1 MKKQDRRDFLKKAAS
16 ASAAAAAFGVWG
28 YRYYDPEN
36 PVRQKVEKIYAINNF
51 LIEKSS
57 VLPEV
62 VIVHGSDPAKNV
74 RAAVERLGGIS
85 RFINPGERVTVKP
98 NVGWDR
104 LPEQAANTNPLVIEE
119 IARLCREAKAA
130 TVVVTDV
137 STNDIHRSFT
147 RSGILDAAQRA
158 GAKVLFPSESG
169 FLPCDLKGEMLTIWP
184 VFKQFIETD
193 RLINV
198 PVVKHHSLCK
208 ATLAMKNYYGVLGGK
223 RNRLHQDIHTSIAD
237 LASAFRPTLTVM
249 DASRILMRGG
259 PTGGNLDDVKITNMI
274 IAGTDEVAIDAF
286 SSTLLGYERDEI
298 EYIRMGQKRGLG
310 NHDLSLVRMDTITI

>member
-1 MKKQDRRDFLKKAAS
+1 MKKQDRRDFLKKAAG

-36 PVRQKVEKIYAINNF
+36 PVRTKVEKIYTINNF
-51 LIEKSS
+51 LIEKSN
-57 VLPEV
+57 VLPDV
-62 VIVHGSDPAKNV
+62 VVVHGSDPAKNV
-74 RAAVERLGGIS
+74 RAAIERLGGIS
-85 RFINPGERVTVKP
+85 RFISPGERVTIKP

-104 LPEQAANTNPLVIEE
+104 MPEQAANTNPLVIEE
-119 IARLCREAKAA
+119 IARLSREAKAA
-130 TVVVTDV
+130 SVVVTDV

-147 RSGILDAAQRA
+147 RSGILDAAQNA
-158 GAKVLFPSESG
+158 GAKVIFPRESG

-193 RLINV
+193 RLINA

-208 ATLAMKNYYGVLGGK
+208 ATLAMKNWYGVLGGR

-298 EYIRMGQKRGLG
+298 EYIRMGKQRGLG
-310 NHDLSLVRMDTITI
+310 NHDLSMVRMNTINL